1 MPVEVATESKVS
13 PDANSATGAPE
24 NIETFEFNADIAQL
38 MSLIINAVYSN
49 KEIFLR
55 ELISNSSDALDKIR
69 YESLTNPDCLSGE
82 SDLKIEIIPNKE
94 ERTITIRDT
103 GCGMTKE
110 ELKANL
116 GTIARSGTK
125 AFMEAISAGADISM
139 IGQFGVGFYSSY
151 LVSEK
156 VVVRSKHNDDE
167 HWIWTSTA
175 GGTFD
180 IMKDA
185 NTTLKRGTEIVLHLR
200 EDATDYA
207 DEKKIKDLVKKHS
220 EFIGFPIS
228 LYVTKEE
235 EKEVDCSSSEDEE
248 EAVGEDKEEDEDKE
262 DKEKPEGEDG
272 AVEVDE
278 EEFKKSTDKAKK
290 KTKKVKEVTHE
301 WEKVNTQK
309 PLWMRKP
316 DEVKD
321 AEYTSFYKSISN
333 DWEEHLAVKHFK
345 VEGQLEFSGLLFVPK
360 RAPME
365 MFDQKKKKNNI
376 KLYVRRV
383 FIMDNCQELCP
394 DWLSFIK
401 GVIDSEDL
409 PLNISRENLQQNKI
423 LKLIQKNIVKKCVEL
438 FKEISE
444 NEEDYKKF
452 YDSFSKMIKLGIHE
466 DSKNRKKLAEFL
478 RYHSTK
484 SGEDR
489 VSLKTYVERM
499 KENQKV
505 IYYITGESKEAVEN
519 SPFLEALKKRD
530 LEVLFMVDPIDEY
543 AIQQLKDYQGKTLA
557 CATKEGLDLGLS
569 EEEKKKAEEEKAAYE
584 DLCKKVKDILGKKVE
599 KVIISDRMIGSPCSL
614 VTGEF
619 GWSANMERIM
629 RAQALRDSSMSQYMA
644 AKKTME
650 LNPTHAIVKAL
661 KEKFSA
667 DASDSAAKDLVWL
680 LYETALLTSGFTLD
694 NPGSFS
700 NRIHRLIK
708 LGLSIDEED
717 EPEEDEEDDA
727 EIPNLEEEDDG
738 GMEDVD

>member
-1 MPVEVATESKVS
+1 
-13 PDANSATGAPE
+13 
-24 NIETFEFNADIAQL
+24 
-38 MSLIINAVYSN
+38 
-49 KEIFLR
+49 
-55 ELISNSSDALDKIR
+55 
-69 YESLTNPDCLSGE
+69 
-82 SDLKIEIIPNKE
+82 
-94 ERTITIRDT
+94 
-103 GCGMTKE
+103 
-110 ELKANL
+110 
-116 GTIARSGTK
+116 
-125 AFMEAISAGADISM
+125 M

-180 IMKDA
+180 IMKDP
-185 NTTLKRGTEIVLHLR
+185 NPTLKRGTEITLHLR
-200 EDATDYA
+200 EDATDYI
-207 DEKKIKDLVKKHS
+207 DEKKLKDLGKKHS
-220 EFIGFPIS
+220 EFIGIPIS

-235 EKEVDCSSSEDEE
+235 EKEVECSSSEDED
-248 EAVGEDKEEDEDKE
+248 EDKDEDKE
-262 DKEKPEGEDG
+262 DDEDKDEAKDKDG
-272 AVEVDE
+272 AKEVDE

-290 KTKKVKEVTHE
+290 KTKKVKEVKHE

-309 PLWMRKP
+309 PIWMRKP

-321 AEYTSFYKSISN
+321 EEYTAFYKSVSN

-383 FIMDNCQELCP
+383 FIMDNCEELCP
-394 DWLSFIK
+394 EWLSFIK

-409 PLNISRENLQQNKI
+409 PLNISRENLQQSKI
-423 LKLIQKNIVKKCVEL
+423 LKLIQKNLVKKCIEL
-438 FKEISE
+438 FKEIAE
-444 NEEDYKKF
+444 NEEDYKTF
-452 YDSFSKMIKLGIHE
+452 YDAFSKMIKLGIHE

-499 KENQKV
+499 KESQKV
-505 IYYITGESKEAVEN
+505 IYYITGESKDAVQN

-530 LEVLFMVDPIDEY
+530 LEVLFLVDPIDEY
-543 AIQQLKDYQGKTLA
+543 AIQQLKDYQGKTMA

-569 EEEKKKAEEEKAAYE
+569 EEEKKKAEDEKASFE
-584 DLCKKVKDILGKKVE
+584 DLCKKGKDILGKKVE
-599 KVIISDRMIGSPCSL
+599 KVVISDRMIGSPCTL

-629 RAQALRDSSMSQYMA
+629 KAQALRESSMSSYMV

-650 LNPTHAIVKAL
+650 LNPKHAIVKAL
-661 KEKFSA
+661 KDKFAA
-667 DASDSAAKDLVWL
+667 DAADSAAKDLVWL
-680 LYETALLTSGFTLD
+680 LYETSLLTSGFALD

-708 LGLSIDEED
+708 LGLSIDEDSESEEKEDIKIED
-717 EPEEDEEDDA
+717 E
-727 EIPNLEEEDDG
+727 EEEDDG
-738 GMEDVD
+738 GMEDSESEEKEDIKIEDE